1 MAKKSSSTEQKSD
14 QKEVEDTASKLAA
27 HKTQDQLNP
36 HHQNAKPKGKK

>member
-1 MAKKSSSTEQKSD
+1 MAKKTSPADKKSNKD
-14 QKEVEDTASKLAA
+14 TDDTASKLAA